1 MSLYRLAPHLGKA
14 RHYPRTL
21 DLRPKQLRGH
31 RVSTP
36 DREGDWCREAEDVT
50 ELAKAAVVG
59 DSTEDTVCS
68 LHHGELLAADE
79 RLSSPK
85 PCGAAHSL

>member
-1 MSLYRLAPHLGKA
+1 MYWTSCPTFGETK
-14 RHYPRTL
+14 TL
-21 DLRPKQLRGH
+21 PSYTNLRPNQLRGH

-50 ELAKAAVVG
+50 ELAMAAVVG
-59 DSTEDTVCS
+59 DSAEDTVCS
-68 LHHGELLAADE
+68 PHHGEFLAADE

-85 PCGAAHSL
+85 TQTRTASS